1 MKMSFAN
8 GAFKSINVHAES
20 LKEGDNKP
28 RIVAMAV
35 QHAHISAA
43 SPTIYVM
50 NAGISQNHVFCYIV

>member
-35 QHAHISAA
+35 QHAHISTAFTA
-43 SPTIYVM
+43 IYVM
-50 NAGISQNHVFCYIV
+50 DNTGIS

>member
-1 MKMSFAN
+1 MWKTGKCLFAN

-35 QHAHISAA
+35 QHAHISTAFTA
-43 SPTIYVM
+43 IYVM
-50 NAGISQNHVFCYIV
+50 DNTGIS